1 MTLSE
6 LRGKRIALWGFGR
19 EGATTLAFLK
29 DQFPAQ
35 KFIIVNN
42 QPVDDGDYYIAEDD
56 LLENLDEF
64 DVIVKSPG
72 ISYYHDAVSK
82 MIEHGIEVTSATN
95 IWFALPKTGKVI
107 AITGSNGKSTTS
119 AMLHHILKSQGLKV
133 ELGGNIGTA
142 LLSLGGGAD
151 YYVVEL
157 SSYQTCDLEHE
168 PDIAVL
174 LNLHPEHIQWHQSHE
189 QYYHDK
195 CNLLRRGAAI
205 NIVNHFE
212 PRTHDITANAV
223 RFNNPDAIHFKGD
236 NVFDGEV
243 EIGSLGGFPLLGDHN
258 KENLC
263 AALSICKALDLDLKA
278 CLAAS
283 FGYAGLPH
291 RLQIFG
297 PIGERM
303 YVNDSISTDPEATI
317 AALNAL
323 SKKQITLIAGGEDR
337 EQDYSDLCALIDAS
351 DNVHTICVYETGPR
365 LFDQIKSEQKNSAAS
380 LEDAMT
386 LAKEITPIDG
396 YILLSP
402 ASPSYDTFKDFEQRG
417 ELFMTLART

>member
-29 DQFPAQ
+29 DHFPDQ
-35 KFIIVNN
+35 KIIIVNN
-42 QPVDDGDYYIAEDD
+42 TPVDAGDHFIAEDK
-56 LLENLDEF
+56 LLDNLDMF

-82 MIEHGIEVTSATN
+82 MIALGIKVTSATN
-95 IWFALPKTGKVI
+95 IWFALEKPGKVI

-119 AMLHHILKSQGLKV
+119 ALLHHILKSLGYNAA
-133 ELGGNIGTA
+133 LGGNIGTA
-142 LLSLGGGAD
+142 LLSLPLDAD

-157 SSYQTCDLEHE
+157 SSYQTCDMTGV

-174 LNLHPEHIQWHQSHE
+174 LNLHPEHIQWHKSHE

-195 CNLLRRGAAI
+195 CNLLRRGAPV
-205 NIVNHFE
+205 NIVNAFETRLADTENKVCFNARDGIHFE
-212 PRTHDITANAV
+212 GKTIYLSDMPV
-223 RFNNPDAIHFKGD
+223 
-236 NVFDGEV
+236 
-243 EIGSLGGFPLLGDHN
+243 GGAADFPLLGDHN
-258 KENLC
+258 LENLC
-263 AALSICKALDLDLKA
+263 AALTIAKELGLVLPECLKA
-278 CLAAS
+278 SFSYPGLA
-283 FGYAGLPH
+283 H
-291 RLQIFG
+291 RMQILG
-297 PIGERM
+297 PIAERM

-323 SKKQITLIAGGEDR
+323 SDKQITLIAGGEDR

-351 DNVHTICVYETGPR
+351 DNVRTICAYETGPR
-365 LFDQIKSEQKNSAAS
+365 LFEQIKSKQKCKAKS
-380 LEDAMT
+380 LDEAVT
-386 LAKEITPIDG
+386 LAKEITPSDG

-402 ASPSYDTFKDFEQRG
+402 ASPSYDAFKDFEQRG
-417 ELFMTLART
+417 ELFMTLAKS